1 MSRIAMLIA
10 AIAVVVA
17 ACSSADAT
25 DTVDAPTTTV
35 AITTTTIAT
44 EDASGEIVGLVLAS
58 TDAGDALATND
69 GRTVYLFTR
78 DEPDTTTCFDGC
90 LATWPAVPAAADLGY
105 GLDARLVGSIERPDG
120 TVQATYGGWPLY
132 FYTGDQVGGDANG
145 QGFGGVWFLVG
156 ADGTAVGEP
165 RGGYG
170 Y

>member
-1 MSRIAMLIA
+1 MSRIAFLIA

-25 DTVDAPTTTV
+25 DTVDAPTTT
-35 AITTTTIAT
+35 IAA
-44 EDASGEIVGLVLAS
+44 EDASDELVGLVLAS

-90 LATWPAVPAAADLGY
+90 VATWPPVPAAADLGY

-132 FYTGDQVGGDANG
+132 FYTGDQAAGDANG